1 MKYVSVGDMAQTYLL
16 RRHNVQ
22 LKATMQ
28 RLSDELVTGVSQDVG
43 AAVKGDFTALAGID
57 RSLAR
62 IESFQ
67 QVTTEVDLLAGT
79 QQDALE
85 LIQGHASVSGA
96 NLILAASTLDPATI
110 ASTTQDAAQRFGS
123 ILGALNVSVAG
134 RYAFSGTA
142 TDTKPVAT
150 EDEIISALEAAIS
163 GLTSAGDI
171 ETAVANWFDAPAGSG
186 GYLDLAYSGNDTAL
200 DAFQISNT
208 DQVALTITATDQ
220 TLRDTLK
227 GFALAT
233 LVARDL
239 VPDDDALRAN
249 LTETAGERIASSNV
263 SLTTL
268 RADLGTTQGIIED
281 SKTRNSSE
289 KSALQLSREA
299 LIGIDEY
306 DSATALEA
314 VQSQLETL
322 YTLTTRL
329 SQLSLTDYL

>member
-22 LKATMQ
+22 LKATMA

-43 AAVKGDFTALAGID
+43 AAVKGDFTALAAID

-67 QVTTEVDLLAGT
+67 QVTTEVDLLAST
-79 QQDALE
+79 QQDSLE
-85 LIQGHASVSGA
+85 LIQSHASDSGA

-110 ASTTQDAAQRFGS
+110 SSTTQDAAQRFGS
-123 ILGALNVSVAG
+123 IIGALNVSVAG

-142 TDTKPVAT
+142 TDARPVAT
-150 EDEIISALEAAIS
+150 EDEIIASLQTAIS
-163 GLTSAGDI
+163 GLTSASDI
-171 ETAVANWFDAPAGSG
+171 DAAIANWFDAPAGAG
-186 GYLDLAYSGNDTAL
+186 GFLDTAYSGSDTPL
-200 DAFQISNT
+200 DAFRISNSDT
-208 DQVALTITATDQ
+208 VELTITASDPV
-220 TLRDTLK
+220 LRDTLK

-233 LVARDL
+233 LVARNL
-239 VPDDDALRAN
+239 VPDDASLRVS

-263 SLTTL
+263 ALTTL
-268 RADLGTTQGIIED
+268 RSGLGTTQGIIED

-289 KSALQLSREA
+289 QSALELSKES